1 MVIIEAKNL
10 IKKYRVGDSEIMA
23 LNDVSF
29 KINEGELVVILGAS
43 GAGKSTLLNILGG
56 MDRPTNGSFLVK
68 NKDISKYSDK
78 ELSKFRR
85 NEIGFVFQFY
95 SLIASLNAYENV
107 SLAAGVVED
116 SLDSL
121 SVLESVGLKN
131 RITNFP
137 SELSGGEQQRVA
149 IARAIV
155 KKPAMLLCD
164 EPTGALD
171 SRTGQEVLKILQDMS
186 REKGRVTIIVT
197 HNQEIAKLANHVI
210 KLSDGK
216 IIEETF
222 CDKPKKVSEIV
233 W

>member
-116 SLDSL
+116 NLDSL

>member
-10 IKKYRVGDSEIMA
+10 IKKYQVGDSEIMA

-56 MDRPTNGSFLVK
+56 MDRPTKGSFLVK
-68 NKDISKYSDK
+68 NKDISKYTDK

-121 SVLESVGLKN
+121 DVLKSVGLKN
-131 RITNFP
+131 RVTNFP

-171 SRTGQEVLKILQDMS
+171 SKTGQEVLKILQDMS
-186 REKGRVTIIVT
+186 KEKGRVTIIVT

-216 IIEETF
+216 IIEETY

>member
-10 IKKYRVGDSEIMA
+10 IKKYQVGDSEIMA

-56 MDRPTNGSFLVK
+56 MDRPTKGSFLVK
-68 NKDISKYSDK
+68 NKDISKYTDK

-121 SVLESVGLKN
+121 DVLKSVGLKN

-171 SRTGQEVLKILQDMS
+171 SKTGQEVLKILQDMS
-186 REKGRVTIIVT
+186 KEKGRVTIIVT

-216 IIEETF
+216 IIEETY